1 MKKYF
6 VFLGIV
12 MAATLSLTNCTKQQ
26 TETPVESESE
36 GIPFEFSTVLTR
48 TTNDG
53 VNTNWAKNDAMN
65 LFHAVAGTT
74 DYKSDGEF
82 TVDDNLEGIF
92 SGTLSETLDES
103 STYDWY
109 AFYPYKAN
117 MKTPANTSAG
127 YVTVGGA
134 SQTQKG
140 NNSTAHICGSICPL
154 YGTLKGANASDKPAF
169 QMNQLT
175 SVICVRVTNKLSSDL
190 TVSSVSFTSTEDIV
204 GDYYINIAG
213 SPVLYTGRSG
223 NVYNTA
229 TLTVT
234 SGTAIATD
242 ECADFYIV
250 VKPHTVAAGSS
261 IKISVN
267 GMEKTVTLSSAKT
280 FEAGKIKIVKI
291 NYNPTS
297 AGLSLPLTEDF
308 SDIPAATNE
317 TTKIETTGTLFTTYL
332 SSLFTSFENVY
343 QTKTAGI
350 IRVAGASDKGIITT
364 KALNLSKSSRVT
376 INAKD
381 YATSSGKYDSSV
393 IVVTVNGKDYSS
405 STLTSE
411 YADYTFDIPA
421 ASSNEIVTIAGKNKT
436 SERFYIDSIKIEY
449 TE

>member
-1 MKKYF
+1 MKKHF

-26 TETPVESESE
+26 TETPAENE

-53 VNTNWAKNDAMN
+53 MSTKWASKDAMN

-74 DYKSDGEF
+74 DYKSDGEY
-82 TVDDNLEGIF
+82 TVDTALEGIF
-92 SGTLSETLDES
+92 SGTLSEALDES

-117 MKTPANTSAG
+117 IKTPANTSSG

-134 SQTQKG
+134 SQVQKG
-140 NNSTAHICGSICPL
+140 NSSTAHICGDICPL
-154 YGTLKGANASDKPAF
+154 YGTLKGAGASDKPAF

-175 SVICVRVTNKLSSDL
+175 SVICVRVTNKQSSDL
-190 TVSSVSFTSTEDIV
+190 TVSSISFTSTEDIV
-204 GDYYINIAG
+204 GEYYINFAG
-213 SPVLYTGRSG
+213 SPVVYTGRSG
-223 NVYNTA
+223 NVSNTA

-234 SGTAIATD
+234 GGTAIATD
-242 ECADFYIV
+242 EYADFYIV
-250 VKPHTVAAGSS
+250 IKPHTATAGSDL
-261 IKISVN
+261 KISVN
-267 GMEKTVTLSSAKT
+267 GMEKTVTLSADKT
-280 FEAGKIKIVKI
+280 FEAGKIKTLKI

-297 AGLSLPLTEDF
+297 AGLSLPFTEDF

-317 TTKIETTGTLFTTYL
+317 TTKIETAGDLFTEYL
-332 SSLFTSFENVY
+332 SSKFTSFENVY

-364 KALNLSKSSRVT
+364 KALDLSKASRVT
-376 INAKD
+376 VNAKD
-381 YATSSGKYDSSV
+381 YATSGGKYDSSV
-393 IVVTVNGKDYSS
+393 IAVTVNGTTYYS

-436 SERFYIDSIKIEY
+436 SERFYVDSIKIEY
-449 TE
+449 AE